1 MKKEKFKVIDFI
13 RELIVRVEKELENF
27 PKKDIEIKNRIKSNS
42 YDLLELAYEANS
54 TINIKDKEVLI
65 FKIIGKIKT
74 IDFLLNL
81 SYDNG
86 LITAKKYY
94 KLGQRIDDIAKFA
107 NGWVTS
113 LIKIVDNS
121 NIN

>member
-1 MKKEKFKVIDFI
+1 M
-13 RELIVRVEKELENF
+13 
-27 PKKDIEIKNRIKSNS
+27 
-42 YDLLELAYEANS
+42 LELAYEANS

-94 KLGQRIDDIAKFA
+94 KLGQRIDDIAKYA
-107 NGWVTS
+107 NGWASS
-113 LIKIVDNS
+113 LIKPADDS

>member
-13 RELIVRVEKELENF
+13 REFIVRVDKELENY
-27 PKKDIEIKNRIKSNS
+27 PKKDIEIKNRIRNNS
-42 YDLLELAYEANS
+42 YDLLEIAYEANS
-54 TINIKDKEVLI
+54 TVDIKDKERLI

-107 NGWVTS
+107 NGWASS
-113 LIKIVDNS
+113 LINVDKI

>member
-94 KLGQRIDDIAKFA
+94 KLGQKIDDIAKFA

-113 LIKIVDNS
+113 LIRVVDNS